1 LVGSWETLPR
11 QNSTYLLFCTR
22 KYCNFATTNLL
33 CARGRI
39 KTSQKMVRRN
49 LTPQEDHHRRRLVPL
64 VSPLSAVR
72 RACVL
77 GRTPLESARA
87 YASMPPDEAETEGA
101 WVWTRWRAGRGLIGR
116 LACAYWSAPPPPTSL
131 ATVPR
136 GQRRRR
142 RRVCGGVSLRSGR
155 RTERDKKSKKNVF
168 ALYGRLPVI
177 QTQQP
182 TKNTRTRRRR

>member
-1 LVGSWETLPR
+1 MVGSWETLPR

-39 KTSQKMVRRN
+39 KTSQKMIRRN
-49 LTPQEDHHRRRLVPL
+49 LTRQEDHHRRRLVPL

-87 YASMPPDEAETEGA
+87 YASMPPDEAEMEGA
-101 WVWTRWRAGRGLIGR
+101 WVWTRWRVGRGPIGR
-116 LACAYWSAPPPPTSL
+116 LACACWSMPLLPPTLL
-131 ATVPR
+131 AMVR
-136 GQRRRR
+136 HRRRR
-142 RRVCGGVSLRSGR
+142 GR
-155 RTERDKKSKKNVF
+155 RLWGGGSLCSGWQTE
-168 ALYGRLPVI
+168 
-177 QTQQP
+177 
-182 TKNTRTRRRR
+182 